1 MVRNAHQFQLCLGTQ
16 KKLLMLTKQSSL
28 RLTHDTKVVCINDDE
43 RALPILKLSKHW
55 DVTNSQNQNDVGSD
69 GKVKGSTN
77 QKAAWRAPS
86 PAEVRTTTTITVLSH
101 VADSHTATVTDV
113 WCIAESHTTAVTP
126 VHLIAHGRWYRMGD
140 TGTYSE
146 CQHWVTCDEYACT
159 IQMWH
164 LCFTGT
170 HKVQSSIVMLRRY
183 WTAMI
188 SYTIDK

>member
-1 MVRNAHQFQLCLGTQ
+1 MVRNAHKFQLCLGTQ

-69 GKVKGSTN
+69 GKVKGST
-77 QKAAWRAPS
+77 KKKGTWRAPNL
-86 PAEVRTTTTITVLSH
+86 AEVLRCDIFLLIRIRWRWLMYCWVTYVGGDSWWPLCTW
-101 VADSHTATVTDV
+101 SHTD
-113 WCIAESHTTAVTP
+113 
-126 VHLIAHGRWYRMGD
+126 GD
-140 TGTYSE
+140 IEWAIQAQY
-146 CQHWVTCDEYACT
+146 WVTCDKCMHNTSKCDTYVHRYT
-159 IQMWH
+159 
-164 LCFTGT
+164 
-170 HKVQSSIVMLRRY
+170 QSSMVQLRRY